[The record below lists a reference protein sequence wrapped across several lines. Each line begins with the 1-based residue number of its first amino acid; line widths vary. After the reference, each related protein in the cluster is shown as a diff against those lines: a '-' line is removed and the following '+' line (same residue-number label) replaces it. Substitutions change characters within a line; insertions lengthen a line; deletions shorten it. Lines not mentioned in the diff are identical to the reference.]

1 MIVLIIGLLTTIA
14 ISTYPYMRVKAG
26 NAAAK
31 SDLKNTAHFQEEY
44 YGTNDT
50 YASQAVVDGAVTMTE
65 NVTLI
70 VLAADDGGYEMSAAH
85 SASPETFCLSSSV
98 GAVTNC

>member
-1 MIVLIIGLLTTIA
+1 MIVLIIGVLTTIA
-14 ISTYPYMRVKAG
+14 ITTYPYLRVKAG
-26 NAAAK
+26 NAAAR

-44 YGTNDT
+44 YATNDM
-50 YASQAVVDGAVTMTE
+50 YADQGVVDSAITMTE
-65 NVTLI
+65 SVTLI
-70 VLAADDGGYEMSAAH
+70 VLSADPNGYEMSAAH